1 MSTLQV
7 DLNNPD
13 KFREEMTDCDVT
25 VMTTWGDPTN
35 TPIMFDNQMAGVG

>member
-25 VMTTWGDPTN
+25 LMPTWGDPAN
-35 TPIMFDNQMAGVG
+35 TSIMSDNQMAGVG